1 MNLAEWNAEH
11 PGSVLRS
18 RAAELAAEL
27 TGLRALVENFV
38 RQAEARYLELL
49 RELRREFPAADGDDY
64 FVLFLD
70 RAGLPS
76 ANALENLKLWE
87 TARSHR
93 AVREAA
99 DGNPAG
105 ALAFTSRLLRLDPG
119 QRVRLDDD
127 PDVARVM
134 TMPPRQMSAEIR
146 RLLDMRGGLASGA
159 PAGPNEAAGS
169 AAGRGPTSADIRRAV
184 EEAERGLADLAR
196 LVGDAPA
203 LGAAEANRL
212 LTRADLMHQ
221 HIDTV
226 CLALDGFAAPAGEGD
241 A

>member
-93 AVREAA
+93 AV
-99 DGNPAG
+99 
-105 ALAFTSRLLRLDPG
+105 
-119 QRVRLDDD
+119 
-127 PDVARVM
+127 
-134 TMPPRQMSAEIR
+134 
-146 RLLDMRGGLASGA
+146 
-159 PAGPNEAAGS
+159 
-169 AAGRGPTSADIRRAV
+169 PTR
-184 EEAERGLADLAR
+184 
-196 LVGDAPA
+196 
-203 LGAAEANRL
+203 ANRPGTFDAVL
-212 LTRADLMHQ
+212 QFCQDLQ
-221 HIDTV
+221 CPQRREGV
-226 CLALDGFAAPAGEGD
+226 DGRHGM
-241 A
+241 